1 MLSALLKRKVDAHCF
16 RLQSAVIITVIMT
29 NSNIAYFDQVTNVQY
44 ITVQGIFLYSLG
56 KVVIFTL
63 EFNGSCALGYLDVY
77 KNVRLRCYA
86 LSCQNI

>member
-16 RLQSAVIITVIMT
+16 TTAVIITIIIT
-29 NSNIAYFDQVTNVQY
+29 NINIAYFDQVTNVPRY
-44 ITVQGIFLYSLG
+44 FLYSLG

-63 EFNGSCALGYLDVY
+63 EFNGSRALRYLDVY